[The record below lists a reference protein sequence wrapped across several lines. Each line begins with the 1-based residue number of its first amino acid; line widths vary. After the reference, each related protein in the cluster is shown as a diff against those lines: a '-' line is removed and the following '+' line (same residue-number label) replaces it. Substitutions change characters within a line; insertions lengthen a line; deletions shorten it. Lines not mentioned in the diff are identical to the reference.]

1 MVFFCCRKYTSLY
14 EKSIK
19 EYKKKSMETTV
30 TPIHE
35 KKWVSTKKTL
45 KGTLKKKVIMVNSGY
60 VTGYPSNYK

>member
-35 KKWVSTKKTL
+35 KSGYLPKKTL
-45 KGTLKKKVIMVNSGY
+45 KGTLKKKVIMVNSGF